1 MIADRHVF
9 LVSQAP
15 DFAWKGGMGIAGE
28 GDYMAQDFQLS
39 ADGAELK
46 KFGVLNDLIQ
56 IIIFPVP
63 QCPHLECVNI
73 RDGYDN
79 DKAAVNDVQLLPCS
93 VTQ

>member
-1 MIADRHVF
+1 
-9 LVSQAP
+9 
-15 DFAWKGGMGIAGE
+15 
-28 GDYMAQDFQLS
+28 MAQDFQLS

-63 QCPHLECVNI
+63 QCPHLERVNI